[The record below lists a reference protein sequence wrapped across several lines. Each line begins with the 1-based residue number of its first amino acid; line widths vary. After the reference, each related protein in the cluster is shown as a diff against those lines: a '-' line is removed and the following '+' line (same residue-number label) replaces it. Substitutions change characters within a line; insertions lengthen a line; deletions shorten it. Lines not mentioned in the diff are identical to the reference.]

1 MEQRAPGHW
10 QEYLIEGASL
20 GMFMVSACLVTVA
33 LEHPASPIRQA
44 IDKNWVR
51 RIIIGVGMGLTA
63 IGLIY
68 SPWGKRSGAHMN
80 PAVTLTFWRLGKVEG
95 RDALFYSVAQFLGG
109 ITGVLLAR
117 TFLRTW
123 MAHPAVNYVVTVPG
137 ADGAM
142 AAFSGEVFISCILML
157 TILIVSNIAK
167 IARYTG
173 LIAGTLVALYITFEA
188 PISGMSMNPART
200 FGSAFSGRIWTSIW
214 IYFTAPFLGMLL
226 AAEVYLRLR
235 GRSSV
240 ACAKLHHENNQRC
253 IFRCAYRKHAS
264 EK

>member
-1 MEQRAPGHW
+1 MEQKALDHW

-33 LEHPASPIRQA
+33 LEHPASPVRHA
-44 IDKNWVR
+44 IDSNWVR
-51 RIIIGVGMGLTA
+51 RIIIGLAMGLTA
-63 IGLIY
+63 ITLIY

-95 RDALFYSVAQFLGG
+95 RDAVFYSVAQFLGG
-109 ITGVLLAR
+109 ITGVLLAG

-123 MAHPAVNYVVTVPG
+123 MAHPAVNYVATVPG
-137 ADGAM
+137 ANGTM
-142 AAFSGEVFISCILML
+142 AAFFGEALISCMLML
-157 TILIVSNIAK
+157 TILIVSNTEK

-173 LIAGTLVALYITFEA
+173 LFAGALVALYITFEA

-200 FGSAFSGRIWTSIW
+200 FSSAFSGRIWTSIW

-226 AAEVYLRLR
+226 AAEVYVRLH
-235 GRSSV
+235 GVSSV
-240 ACAKLHHENNQRC
+240 ICAKLHHRNDQRC
-253 IFRCAYRKHAS
+253 IFRCGYGKTAS
-264 EK
+264 EG